1 MYDRREGKGVL
12 LWVKQ
17 DKGRLG
23 RNYNYRASTF
33 LGRGDRRDGGE
44 SLAKSNRLRIQS
56 VENRAQK
63 GHKWRRCTKWT
74 RRYIP
79 RQELYSHLDYLLLQ
93 NVLANSGMRFLLK
106 SPLLKKFFFKSDFP
120 AACAIMEEIV

>member
-1 MYDRREGKGVL
+1 MYDLGEGKGVL

-63 GHKWRRCTKWT
+63 AINGVDVQNGPAGIYHGRN
-74 RRYIP
+74 YIP
-79 RQELYSHLDYLLLQ
+79 TSTICFYK
-93 NVLANSGMRFLLK
+93 MF
-106 SPLLKKFFFKSDFP
+106 
-120 AACAIMEEIV
+120 